1 MLPFISVILPVR
13 NERTMLPRLIDELLK
28 QNYPADRFEILV
40 VDGRS
45 TDGTADLVRRRYSD
59 KHVKVR
65 VLDNPKMLSSA
76 GRNVGVRAAAGEV
89 IVFIDGHCA
98 VPSRN
103 LLEDTVAILR
113 QTGAGCLC
121 RSQPLLAPS
130 ATPTGEVIAEA
141 RASWLGHGRDSA
153 IDDMRTCGFVDPTSS
168 GATYLREVFDQV
180 GFYDENF
187 DACEDLEL
195 NTRVQ
200 KAGIRAYI
208 DPRLA
213 VFYAP
218 RTNMREL
225 WGQMIRNGRGRLRLA
240 RKHSDTFSKSQL
252 VPLAILLGV
261 VLTPLAW
268 AVLPRTGALIA
279 TLPLALFAAVVA
291 AASLQM
297 GFRHGFAYAWKG
309 PRIFGAIYCGLGV
322 GMLAEAL
329 MPVRPTQPVVL
340 EVLRPGHERPVV
352 QETKQAA

>member
-153 IDDMRTCGFVDPTSS
+153 IDDMRTCGSS
-168 GATYLREVFDQV
+168 IPQA
-180 GFYDENF
+180 
-187 DACEDLEL
+187 
-195 NTRVQ
+195 
-200 KAGIRAYI
+200 
-208 DPRLA
+208 
-213 VFYAP
+213 
-218 RTNMREL
+218 
-225 WGQMIRNGRGRLRLA
+225 LA
-240 RKHSDTFSKSQL
+240 RLICAKFSTRWVFTMKT
-252 VPLAILLGV
+252 
-261 VLTPLAW
+261 LTPAKIWSSTRACRRPESGRISIRGLRCFTRPA
-268 AVLPRTGALIA
+268 RIC
-279 TLPLALFAAVVA
+279 
-291 AASLQM
+291 AS
-297 GFRHGFAYAWKG
+297 
-309 PRIFGAIYCGLGV
+309 CGG
-322 GMLAEAL
+322 
-329 MPVRPTQPVVL
+329 R
-340 EVLRPGHERPVV
+340 
-352 QETKQAA
+352 

>member
-1 MLPFISVILPVR
+1 MLPLISVILPVR
-13 NERTMLPRLIDELLK
+13 NERTMLPKLIDELLK

-76 GRNVGVRAAAGEV
+76 ARNVGVRAAAGEV
-89 IVFIDGHCA
+89 IVFIDGHCV

-103 LLEDTVAILR
+103 LLEDSVAILR
-113 QTGAGCLC
+113 QTGAGCLS
-121 RSQPLLAPS
+121 RPQPLLAPS
-130 ATPTGEVIAEA
+130 ATPTGEVIGQA
-141 RASWLGHGRDSA
+141 RASWLGHERDA
-153 IDDMRTCGFVDPTSS
+153 RAYDMRTIGFVDPAIS
-168 GATYLREVFDQV
+168 GSTYLREVFDQV
-180 GFYDENF
+180 GFCDENF
-187 DACEDLEL
+187 DACEDVEF
-195 NTRVQ
+195 NTRVR
-200 KAGIRAYI
+200 KAGIRAYT

-213 VFYAP
+213 VYYAP
-218 RTNMREL
+218 RTSVREL
-225 WGQMIRNGRGRLRLA
+225 WRQMIRNGRGRLRLA
-240 RKHSDTFSKSQL
+240 RKHSDTFSKSQWM
-252 VPLAILLGV
+252 PLAILLDV

-309 PRIFGAIYCGLGV
+309 PRIFGAIYCGLGA

-329 MPVRPTQPVVL
+329 MPARTAQPVVL
-340 EVLRPGHERPVV
+340 EVLRPGQERPVV
-352 QETKQAA
+352 EETRRAA